1 VTAGTCISEPAFWL
15 RADREEEL
23 ARMRSERPVSWQAE
37 PVTDWSP
44 GGRGY
49 WAVLGHAEVRAASRT
64 PETFL
69 SGLGTELFELP
80 VEVAQLYSGMLN
92 MDAPRHTRLRG
103 IVSAAFSP
111 RYVSQLE
118 GAVRQRAAAVVDS
131 VCERGACDFATELA
145 EPFPLAVICDM
156 LGVPEGDR
164 TELARLSRISV
175 PLGDAEFGTFDD
187 AFQAALDLIDY
198 AKDLRRVR
206 RDTAA
211 SDLTTLLMQAEVD
224 GERLSEDE
232 AGSFFELLITA
243 GIETTG
249 AALAHG
255 MIALCGNPAERERW
269 QRGGA
274 PVAATAVEEVLRWST
289 PVIHFRRTA
298 AADTELAGQ
307 SIAAGDKVV
316 LFYHSANR
324 DESVFAEPYRFDV
337 TRDPNPHLA
346 FSGGGPHFCLGA
358 HLARLELR
366 VMFEE
371 LFTRLPDLQLAGEP
385 RVMHSMFFNGVKSMP
400 VAFTPVRPCGNR

>member
-1 VTAGTCISEPAFWL
+1 MAGPCLSEPAFWL
-15 RADREEEL
+15 RADREDEL
-23 ARMRSERPVSWQAE
+23 ARMRREQPVGWQAE

-49 WAVLGHAEVRAASRT
+49 WAVLGHAEVRAASRDT
-64 PETFL
+64 RTFL

-92 MDAPRHTRLRG
+92 MDAPRHTRLRA

-111 RYVSQLE
+111 RYISQLE
-118 GAVRQRAAAVVDS
+118 GAIRQRAAAVLDA
-131 VCERGACDFATELA
+131 VCERGECDFAAEVA

-156 LGVPEGDR
+156 LGVPEADR
-164 TELARLSRISV
+164 AELARLSRISV

-187 AFQAALDLIDY
+187 AFQAALDLIEY
-198 AKDLRRVR
+198 AKDLQRVR
-206 RDTAA
+206 RSAPA
-211 SDLTTLLMQAEVD
+211 SDLTTLLMQAEVE

-232 AGSFFELLITA
+232 AGSFFELLVTA
-243 GIETTG
+243 GIETTS
-249 AALAHG
+249 ASLAHG
-255 MIALCGNPAERERW
+255 MIALCANPGERERW
-269 QRGGA
+269 QRGDA
-274 PVAATAVEEVLRWST
+274 AITATAVEEVLRWST

-298 AADTELAGQ
+298 AAHTELGGQ
-307 SIAAGDKVV
+307 SIEAGDKVV

-324 DESVFAEPYRFDV
+324 DEAVFTEPYRFDV
-337 TRDPNPHLA
+337 ARDPNPHLA

-371 LFTRLPDLQLAGEP
+371 LFTRLPDLELTGEP
-385 RVMHSMFFNGVKSMP
+385 QVMHSMFFNGVKSMP
-400 VAFTPVRPCGNR
+400 VAFTPSMPRGT